1 MVQSIIGISEGSQVE
16 KKIINSNGNEYMTV
30 ATNGDMIE
38 FRNFSSKGI
47 TVRFD
52 AKVLDELIPF
62 LTEVNFWNKVK
73 ENQNETSN

>member
-1 MVQSIIGISEGSQVE
+1 ME
-16 KKIINSNGNEYMTV
+16 KKIVNSKGCEYMTV
-30 ATNGDMIE
+30 AAVGDMIE
-38 FRNFSSKGI
+38 FRNLSKQKL

>member
-1 MVQSIIGISEGSQVE
+1 ME
-16 KKIINSNGNEYMTV
+16 KKIVNSKGNEYMTV
-30 ATNGDMIE
+30 AAVGDMIE
-38 FRNFSSKGI
+38 FRNFSKHRL

-73 ENQNETSN
+73 ENQNETSD

>member
-1 MVQSIIGISEGSQVE
+1 MQ
-16 KKIINSNGNEYMTV
+16 KKILNSKGQEYMTV

-38 FRNFSSKGI
+38 FRNFSHQNL

-73 ENQNETSN
+73 E

>member
-1 MVQSIIGISEGSQVE
+1 ME
-16 KKIINSNGNEYMTV
+16 KKIINSKGNEYMTV

-38 FRNFSSKGI
+38 FRNFTKHGL

-52 AKVLDELIPF
+52 AKVLDQLIPF

-73 ENQNETSN
+73 EKTNETND

>member
-1 MVQSIIGISEGSQVE
+1 
-16 KKIINSNGNEYMTV
+16 MTV

-47 TVRFD
+47 TIKFD
-52 AKVLDELIPF
+52 AKVLDQLIPF

-73 ENQNETSN
+73 KGD

>member
-1 MVQSIIGISEGSQVE
+1 
-16 KKIINSNGNEYMTV
+16 MTV
-30 ATNGDMIE
+30 AANGEMIE

-52 AKVLDELIPF
+52 AKVLDQLIPF

-73 ENQNETSN
+73 EDPNEACN

>member
-1 MVQSIIGISEGSQVE
+1 
-16 KKIINSNGNEYMTV
+16 MTV

-38 FRNFSSKGI
+38 FRNFSSKGV

-52 AKVLDELIPF
+52 SKVLDQLIPF

-73 ENQNETSN
+73 EPIN